1 MSNEWEKLK
10 EIIITRKITRESM
23 DKFLKKHATKTKTL
37 DVGCGNS
44 RYSRYFPNNVGFDIM
59 KSRNVDVVGDVHSLS
74 FKNDSFDVVLAT
86 EVLEHLIE
94 PQQAINEMKRVLK
107 DRGKLILTTRFIFPL
122 HDTPHDYY
130 RYTKYGLKYLLR
142 EWEITEMEEETDTIE
157 CIAVLIQRIA
167 FQCNILYF
175 KPFKP
180 IFHLA
185 AHFIKHFGFIITK
198 EYGVVHKNIPEKN
211 IMTSGYYVVAIKING
226 DAHTNKKN
234 N

>member
-10 EIIITRKITRESM
+10 EIVISRKITRERM
-23 DKFLKKHATKTKTL
+23 DKFLKRHSARTKTL

-44 RYSRYFPNNVGFDIM
+44 RYSRYFPNNIGFDIIE
-59 KSRNVDVVGDVHSLS
+59 SRKVDVVGDVHSLP
-74 FKNDSFDVVLAT
+74 FKNDSFDAVLAT

-94 PQQAINEMKRVLK
+94 PQHAINEMKRVLK
-107 DRGKLILTTRFIFPL
+107 GGGKLILTTRFIFPL

-142 EWEITEMEEETDTIE
+142 DWEIIEMEEETDTIG

-175 KPFKP
+175 KPFKAL
-180 IFHLA
+180 FHLV
-185 AHFIKHFGFIITK
+185 AHLIKHFGFIITK
-198 EYGVVHKNIPEKN
+198 EYGVVYKNIPEKN
-211 IMTSGYYVVAIKING
+211 IMTSGYYVVAIKTNG
-226 DAHTNKKN
+226 VTDTNKK
-234 N
+234 